1 MKSFLFGLMTLWAL
15 NASAA
20 RVDSIAIASAAMS
33 TSVKTVVVVPD
44 VALPYPAQN
53 YPVIYLLHGYG
64 GNEKSWITTKPDLP
78 QIADER
84 GVIFVCPD
92 GKNSWYMDS
101 PLDTLSKYE
110 TFVSIELVAYVDTHY
125 PTLANR
131 EYRAITGLS
140 MGGHGALYNAFR
152 HKDVFG
158 AVGSTS
164 GAVDI
169 RQRGSNYGL
178 VSLLGNL
185 STHKENWESHS
196 VHKQIEMIKN
206 GDLAIYFD
214 CGVSDFCFPLNEAL
228 NRALWE
234 KGIDHEYT
242 TRQGN
247 HKHAYWN
254 NAIDYHILFFCKFF
268 NKETGNVET
277 EK

>member
-1 MKSFLFGLMTLWAL
+1 MKKFLFGLMTFWAL
-15 NASAA
+15 SATAA
-20 RVDSIAIASAAMS
+20 RVDSIAIPSAAMN
-33 TSVKTVVVVPD
+33 TTVKTVIVVPD
-44 VALPYPAQN
+44 AAIPYPAQN
-53 YPVIYLLHGYG
+53 YPVIYLLHGYS

-78 QIADER
+78 QIADEQ

-92 GKNSWYMDS
+92 GKNSWYFDS

-110 TFVSIELVAYVDTHY
+110 TFISLELIAYVDAHY
-125 PTLANR
+125 PTLPDRENR
-131 EYRAITGLS
+131 TITGLS

-178 VSLLGNL
+178 VSLLGDP
-185 STHKENWESHS
+185 STYPENWETYS
-196 VHKQIEMIKN
+196 VHKQIERIAN
-206 GDLAIYFD
+206 GDLEIYFD

-228 NRALWE
+228 NAALWE
-234 KGIDHEYT
+234 KSIDHEYT
-242 TRQGN
+242 TRQGSHN
-247 HKHAYWN
+247 HAYWN

-268 NKETGNVET
+268 K
-277 EK
+277 K

>member
-1 MKSFLFGLMTLWAL
+1 MKSFLFGLMTLCVF
-15 NASAA
+15 NAGAA
-20 RVDSIAIASAAMS
+20 RVDSVAIVSAAMNVP
-33 TSVKTVVVVPD
+33 VKTVVIVPD
-44 VALPYPAQN
+44 AVRPHPAQN
-53 YPVIYLLHGYG
+53 YPVIYLLHGYS
-64 GNEKSWITTKPDLP
+64 GNEQSWITTKPDLP
-78 QIADER
+78 RIADER

-92 GKNSWYMDS
+92 GKNSWYLDS
-101 PLDTLSKYE
+101 PMDTLSKYE
-110 TFVSIELVAYVDTHY
+110 TFISVELVAYVDTHY
-125 PTLANR
+125 PTLAGR
-131 EYRAITGLS
+131 AYRAITGLS

-178 VSLLGNL
+178 VNLLGDL
-185 STHKENWESHS
+185 STHRENWESRS
-196 VHKQIEMIKN
+196 VHKQIALIGN

-228 NRALWE
+228 HRALWE

-242 TRQGN
+242 TRQGAHN
-247 HKHAYWN
+247 HTYWN

-268 NKETGNVET
+268 HKEVGNAGTG
-277 EK
+277 K